1 MTLNHVYGWSEETPQ
16 SWLDLG
22 VPDAQ
27 DYLTEVCKEI
37 VSKYK
42 VDGLNLDYIRY
53 REGGFGYNPIA
64 LERFQKRYNRS
75 ERPAPSDEQWNAW
88 RREQVTNLVR
98 RIFVETK
105 KIRPEIKLSACS
117 IVWGSIT
124 RGYEN
129 LPAYKDVAQDWVAWL
144 KEGIID
150 INIPM
155 NYKREENP
163 EQKQDYRRW
172 VEFMAE
178 QRHGRICVSG
188 VGAYLN
194 SIQGTIDQMKAT
206 RDLGAQGACIFRLL
220 ANNKDNLPWQN
231 LLTALKES
239 LYANPTD
246 VPAFVPFKKRDTG
259 IFCGTIKRNTQ
270 ALDGVKLTLTAEN
283 ENAFSTLTDGSGF
296 YAFCNIPEG
305 KYTLKSDDY
314 LDIKGTFAI
323 KQGKITSGDFHLK
336 I

>member
-1 MTLNHVYGWSEETPQ
+1 MTLNHAYGWSEETPQ

-22 VPDAQ
+22 VPEVQ
-27 DYLTEVCKEI
+27 DYLTDICTEI
-37 VSKYK
+37 VSKYD

-53 REGGFGYNPIA
+53 REGGFGYNPIS
-64 LERFQKRYNRS
+64 LQRFQKRYNRTD
-75 ERPAPSDEQWNAW
+75 RPASSDEQWNSW

-105 KIRPEIKLSACS
+105 KIRPAIKLSACT

-124 RGYEN
+124 KGYEN
-129 LPAYKDVAQDWVAWL
+129 LPAYKDVAQDWVGWL
-144 KEGIID
+144 NEGIID

-163 EQKQDYRRW
+163 EQQKDYRRW
-172 VEFMAE
+172 VEFMTE
-178 QRHGRICVSG
+178 HKHGKIGVSG

-194 SIQGTIDQMKAT
+194 SIQQTIDQIKAA
-206 RDLGAQGACIFRLL
+206 RDLGAQGSCIFRLL
-220 ANNKDNLPWQN
+220 VNNKDNLPWQN

-239 LYANPTD
+239 LYIDPTA
-246 VPAFVPFKKRDTG
+246 VPAFVPFDKRDTG
-259 IFCGTIKRNTQ
+259 IFCGTITKNKQT
-270 ALDGVKLTLTAEN
+270 LDGVKLTLTADN
-283 ENAFSTLTDGSGF
+283 GTTYSTLSDGSGF
-296 YAFCNIPEG
+296 YAFCNISEG

-314 LDIKGTFAI
+314 LDIKGTYSI
-323 KQGKITSGDFHLK
+323 KKGKIETADFKLK